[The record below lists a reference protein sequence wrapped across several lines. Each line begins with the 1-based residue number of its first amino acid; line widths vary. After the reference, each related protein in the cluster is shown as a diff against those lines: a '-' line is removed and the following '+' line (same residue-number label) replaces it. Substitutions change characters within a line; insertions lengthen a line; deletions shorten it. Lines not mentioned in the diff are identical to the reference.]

1 MRMKT
6 LSRVGAVVLIIFFLD
21 NFLLFMREVDFDMI
35 YLVNNVWG
43 LLWLL
48 IIAVFVGIPII
59 PLIYYGFI
67 FKEEKQVVMA

>member
-1 MRMKT
+1 MKT
-6 LSRVGAVVLIIFFLD
+6 LSRVGAIVLIIFFLD
-21 NFLLFMREVDFDMI
+21 KFFLFMREVDFDMI

-48 IIAVFVGIPII
+48 IVAVFVGIPII

>member
-1 MRMKT
+1 MKT
-6 LSRVGAVVLIIFFLD
+6 LSRVGAIVLIIFFLD
-21 NFLLFMREVDFDMI
+21 KFLLFMREVDFDMI

-48 IIAVFVGIPII
+48 IVAVFVGIPII